1 MPTHIDTTFIR
12 YACNCVLDPSGWRP
26 RDTESNGNTRDLDPA
41 KLRTA
46 IARVSGVRNTDE
58 SPRVVESL
66 RKAKA
71 RGIRAA
77 DFDKMAIAKV
87 PQKDEQGKDIMAW
100 SAPPGRCPQHDA
112 PVVIAAT
119 YDYVAPDVMLDEF
132 GEPVIDAIEGKQ

>member
-1 MPTHIDTTFIR
+1 MPQHIDTSFTR
-12 YACNCVLDPSGWRP
+12 YACNCVVTPEGWRP
-26 RDTESNGNTRDLDPA
+26 RDTEPNGNTRDLDPVA
-41 KLRTA
+41 LRA
-46 IARVSGVRNTDE
+46 SLNRAGGPRDTDE

-66 RKAKA
+66 RAAKA

-87 PQKDEQGKDIMAW
+87 AQKDEQGKDIMAW

-132 GEPVIDAIEGKQ
+132 GDNRRGSVVLH